1 MLINAGG
8 KKYSGLCVYSYNS
21 RGFGKN
27 KQEFCEYLVS
37 ESVAGN
43 KIPILC
49 NQENFILK
57 GNSYKISQSIP
68 GFHFII
74 NPAVKETQDKGR
86 AKNGMFI
93 AFPESIKNRVQD
105 VSPGNWR
112 IQAAIIKCSTSN
124 ILIINSYFP
133 VDKMTVKVD
142 GTELS
147 EIIQFIKQI
156 IENNEFSNLL
166 LLGDINCDFIRRTG
180 HTKDVSSFVEECS
193 LVKSWEKFEIDF
205 TLIHEIKGKS
215 FTSTIDHF
223 FWNQGFDNCIS
234 ECGVLHSV
242 DNNSDHSPIYCV
254 IDDEEIEACAPKLLL
269 GKEKPSWKKADQIQ
283 KQNYSAELDRRLGQ
297 LYIPRSLT
305 ECKDVHCKDSSHIEE
320 SDQFMTSL
328 LFLVET
334 SAFETLPITKPH
346 INKLKKCVPG
356 WAENVRPFRENAH
369 FWSQVWKSADR
380 PINTELHKIMKRTR
394 NIYHYQVKK
403 CKKSEDIIKRNKL
416 LDACVNGNGNIFTEI
431 KKMRKSKPVV
441 ATSMDNENDDIPNH
455 FKGIYSKLYNSV
467 NDKDELEA
475 IQSEVENN
483 ISFAHLNDVEKVTAE
498 IVKEAAGCLKDN
510 KTDPICSFSSDCLKK
525 GPDSLFKYLS
535 LAIKSYLIHGHVSS
549 PNLYFLPQG

>member
-1 MLINAGG
+1 M
-8 KKYSGLCVYSYNS
+8 
-21 RGFGKN
+21 
-27 KQEFCEYLVS
+27 
-37 ESVAGN
+37 
-43 KIPILC
+43 
-49 NQENFILK
+49 
-57 GNSYKISQSIP
+57 
-68 GFHFII
+68 
-74 NPAVKETQDKGR
+74 
-86 AKNGMFI
+86 
-93 AFPESIKNRVQD
+93 
-105 VSPGNWR
+105 
-112 IQAAIIKCSTSN
+112 
-124 ILIINSYFP
+124 
-133 VDKMTVKVD
+133 
-142 GTELS
+142 
-147 EIIQFIKQI
+147 
-156 IENNEFSNLL
+156 
-166 LLGDINCDFIRRTG
+166 
-180 HTKDVSSFVEECS
+180 
-193 LVKSWEKFEIDF
+193 
-205 TLIHEIKGKS
+205 
-215 FTSTIDHF
+215 
-223 FWNQGFDNCIS
+223 
-234 ECGVLHSV
+234 HSV

-535 LAIKSYLIHGHVSS
+535 LAIKSYLIHGHVTVFLLLATLVPIVKDKLGNINASKNYRSIAISS
-549 PNLYFLPQG
+549 LILKLIDWIILLLFGVTLGLDDLQFAYQPGCSTTMCTWAAIETISYFLRNGSEVYTCCMDMTKAFDLVRHSTLFRKLLQAGMSFIFVRLLLFVYMVQFANVRWNGEVSDMFTLCNGVRQGGIISAILYCFYVNELFQLLRKQGYGCWINGKFAGIFGYSDDNLLIAPSLHALQDSQTSQCQGIF